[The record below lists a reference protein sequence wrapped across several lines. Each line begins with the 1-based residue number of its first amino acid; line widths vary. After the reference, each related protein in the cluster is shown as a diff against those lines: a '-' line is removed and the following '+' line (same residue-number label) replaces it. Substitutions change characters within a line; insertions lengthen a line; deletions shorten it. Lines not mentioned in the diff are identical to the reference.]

1 MKKKLM
7 LLAML
12 FLGIMSIE
20 AKNEKQPTFLYGF
33 ATSFN
38 DSTVY
43 FAEIQLIEDAWV
55 DSKTNF
61 LYGRD
66 SYSYQLRD
74 YLKAKGMNAPTCITG
89 FAKTRKK
96 AEEKFLKLRNK
107 YLSKGKFD
115 IKYLSVSDF
124 KYTPVEFDEE
134 TVYVDSSKSKNLT
147 PKQVKKAAKK
157 ELKAAKKEQK
167 AQGE

>member
-1 MKKKLM
+1 M

-12 FLGIMSIE
+12 FLGIMSME
-20 AKNEKQPTFLYGF
+20 AKNEKQPTYLYGF

-43 FAEIQLIEDAWV
+43 FAEIQLLDDAWV
-55 DSKTNF
+55 DSKTKF

-74 YLKAKGMNAPTCITG
+74 YLKAKGLNAPTCVTG
-89 FAKTRKK
+89 FANTKKK

-107 YLSKGKFD
+107 YLAKGKFNLSRR
-115 IKYLSVSDF
+115 ILHQGKLKKQRRNLQNKSRKQLKRSRKYRENND
-124 KYTPVEFDEE
+124 T
-134 TVYVDSSKSKNLT
+134 
-147 PKQVKKAAKK
+147 
-157 ELKAAKKEQK
+157 
-167 AQGE
+167 